1 MTITRATMCLAWVL
15 LWVAWADGVQAAA
28 PVRTPLP
35 GLLPIPAAAAPIAAP
50 EKPPE
55 PALAA
60 EPTAAPAASAE
71 PGSPFALRLAVDLPV
86 TLGAGVVAAAS
97 ELAKSELPGPQCGGV
112 SCDPQRINPLDRLSI
127 GSHSQAARTASD
139 VFLGINLGLPFV
151 LDFFDVLGTRPRD
164 GWRGYGTD
172 VLVLAEVFAV
182 NASLNALFKYAVRR
196 SRPLVYDPDPEA
208 FTAEERSD
216 PDAALS
222 FYSGHSSFSFSMA
235 TAYSYL
241 FMRRHPGSKLV
252 IPVWVIS
259 EGLAATT
266 AALRVVAGKHFVT
279 DVLTGAAVGAAIG
292 VLIPYLHARILPER
306 IAALSGQQRFS
317 VSPQVFLGGGGL
329 LLTVH

>member
-1 MTITRATMCLAWVL
+1 MTSTRAGMCLVWGL
-15 LWVAWADGVQAAA
+15 LWVALVDGVQAAE
-28 PVRTPLP
+28 PVRPPVP
-35 GLLPIPAAAAPIAAP
+35 GLLPVAAAAAPVVAP
-50 EKPPE
+50 ETPRE
-55 PALAA
+55 PAQ
-60 EPTAAPAASAE
+60 TAAPIAPPAPSAG

-86 TLGAGVVAAAS
+86 TLGAGLAAAVS
-97 ELAKSELPGPQCGGV
+97 ELAKSELPGPQCGGGG
-112 SCDPQRINPLDRLSI
+112 CDPQRINPLDRLSI
-127 GSHSQAARTASD
+127 GSHSQGARTASD
-139 VFLGINLGLPFV
+139 VLLGINLGLPFL
-151 LDFFDVLGTRPRD
+151 LDFFDVLGNRPRD

-196 SRPLVYDPDPEA
+196 TRPLVYDPDPDA
-208 FTAEERSD
+208 FTAEERAD

-252 IPVWVIS
+252 IPVWVVS
-259 EGLAATT
+259 ESLAATT

-292 VLIPYLHARILPER
+292 VLIPYLHARALPDR
-306 IAALSGQQRFS
+306 IAALSGRQRFG
-317 VSPQVFLGGGGL
+317 VSPQIFLGGGGL
-329 LLTVH
+329 LLTVY